1 MQAVWGDHVV
11 VGHDRAQAERR
22 DLQAVSVQVLHG
34 MTADEL
40 LATSEVARAL
50 HGGDLSHVGCLS
62 DVRTR
67 NECLNAKTLGGCLAE
82 KVPAGDFLGVLVGHG
97 LVHVLGSEISL
108 PVL

>member
-1 MQAVWGDHVV
+1 MQAVADDHVV

-22 DLQAVSVQVLHG
+22 DLQAVSVG
-34 MTADEL
+34 EL
-40 LATSEVARAL
+40 LVTSEVARAL
-50 HGGDLSHVGCLS
+50 HDDLSHVDYLS
-62 DVRTR
+62 DVRAR
-67 NECLNAKTLGGCLAE
+67 DECLNTKTLSGLAE